1 VNLVREKAKK
11 EDLDLTIDE
20 ILKESEYKESAY
32 ELGDSLFDKLKDES
46 NIKRQE
52 KERRTVKK
60 DDERQIKVNMDKR
73 EMTVKRDGER
83 QMTE

>member
-1 VNLVREKAKK
+1 MVREKAKK

-32 ELGDSLFDKLKDES
+32 ELGDSLFDKLRDES
-46 NIKRQE
+46 NVKRQE

-60 DDERQIKVNMDKR
+60 DDKR